1 MVFID
6 MNLIPEEIKAVMNI
20 FKSAGYQIYV
30 VGGAVRDIL
39 LKKEPHDFD
48 LTTNALPEQ
57 MIKLCEEQNLKYIP
71 TGLKHGTI
79 TILYKDYPIEITTFR
94 IDGEYLDNRHPD
106 KVEFTSKLMDDL
118 ARRDLTINAM
128 AVDLK
133 GRVYDYFGGLDDL
146 NDIFPIVEIV
156 GSAED
161 RFNEDALRMLRVY
174 RFASQL
180 NGIVNVDKSTIL
192 DNLYLLRNISNERIA
207 EELNKFLLG
216 KNVVRYFEEFITL
229 VAVKVPKLMDLFM
242 IQNNKW
248 HTYQLLTQH
257 TAHVIDLCPKDLVT
271 RLAALFH
278 DLGKKACYT
287 EEIID
292 SKIAGHFYDHP
303 QKSAEIAEK
312 CLKELKYSNDII
324 EKVIFLIEH
333 HDAEIGYTKKSVK
346 KVLKLINENASNDYT
361 LFDKL
366 IDLKFADRLTHN
378 QDLMKDSKLLPIIKK
393 DYLEIKDIIFE
404 KQNCFSLKDLAIN
417 GNDLINLDF
426 TPGPIFNYIL
436 NTCLDLVLHD
446 KIEND
451 KYTLVTWVK
460 DHKTALRRK
469 YIKKKFAKLIDE

>member
-1 MVFID
+1 MAFID

-20 FKSAGYQIYV
+20 FKSAGYQIFV

-39 LKKEPHDFD
+39 LEKEPHDFD

-94 IDGEYLDNRHPD
+94 IDGEYSDNRHPD
-106 KVEFTSKLMDDL
+106 KVEFTSELVDDL

-128 AVDLK
+128 AVDLR
-133 GRVYDYFGGLDDL
+133 GRVYDYFGGLNDL
-146 NDIFPIVEIV
+146 AIGSV
-156 GSAED
+156 GRAKIETVGRAED
-161 RFNEDALRMLRVY
+161 RFKEDALRMLRVY

-180 NGIVNVDKSTIL
+180 DGLVNINKATIL
-192 DNLYLLRNISNERIA
+192 DNLYLLRNVSNERIA

-229 VAVKVPKLMDLFM
+229 VAVKVPKLMDLFI

-257 TAHVIDLCPKDLVT
+257 TAHVIDLCPKDLII

-278 DLGKKACYT
+278 DLGKKDCYT

-292 SKIAGHFYDHP
+292 SKIHGHFYTHP
-303 QKSAEIAEK
+303 VKSALLAQD
-312 CLKELKYSNDII
+312 CLKALKYSNDII
-324 EKVIFLIEH
+324 EKVVFLVLY
-333 HDAEIGYTKKSVK
+333 HDAEIAYTKKSVK
-346 KVLKLINENASNDYT
+346 KVLNLINENASSDYE

-378 QDLMKDSKLLPIIKK
+378 QELMTSSKLLPIIKE
-393 DYLEIKDIIFE
+393 DYLAIKDSIFE
-404 KQNCFSLKDLAIN
+404 EQNCFSLKDLAIS
-417 GNDLINLDF
+417 GKDLIELGYE
-426 TPGPIFNYIL
+426 PGPMFSNIL
-436 NTCLDLVLHD
+436 NNCLSKVLD
-446 KIEND
+446 EELDNTKEALLEYA
-451 KYTLVTWVK
+451 KYLHETI
-460 DHKTALRRK
+460 
-469 YIKKKFAKLIDE
+469 Y

>member
-20 FKSAGYQIYV
+20 FKSAGYQIYI

-39 LKKEPHDFD
+39 LEKEPHDFD

-79 TILYKDYPIEITTFR
+79 TVLYKDYPIEITTFR
-94 IDGEYLDNRHPD
+94 IDGEYSDNRHPD

-146 NDIFPIVEIV
+146 NDIFPIIEIV
-156 GSAED
+156 GNAED
-161 RFNEDALRMLRVY
+161 RFNEDALRILRVY

-180 NGIVNVDKSTIL
+180 NGIVNVDKATIL
-192 DNLYLLRNISNERIA
+192 DNLYLLRNVSNERIA

-257 TAHVIDLCPKDLVT
+257 TAHVIDLCPKDLVI

-278 DLGKKACYT
+278 DLGKKECYT

-292 SKIAGHFYDHP
+292 GKIEGHFYDHP

-312 CLKELKYSNDII
+312 CLKELKYPNDII
-324 EKVIFLIEH
+324 TKVLFLIKY
-333 HDAEIGYTKKSVK
+333 HDAEIAYTEKSIK
-346 KVLKLINENASNDYT
+346 KVLNKINIEANSSYD

-366 IDLKFADRLTHN
+366 VDLKFADRLTHN
-378 QDLMKDSKLLPIIKK
+378 QDLMKDSKLLPVIKK
-393 DYLEIKDIIFE
+393 DYLEIKDTIFE

-417 GNDLINLDF
+417 GKDLINLKL

-436 NTCLDLVLHD
+436 NTCLNLVIHNKL
-446 KIEND
+446 ENN
-451 KYTLVTWVK
+451 KYTLVTWVR
-460 DHKTALRRK
+460 DHKTALKRK
-469 YIKKKFAKLIDE
+469 YIKKNSLN